1 LQERFDMRVPRY
13 VVGITGGIGSGKSAV
28 TDYLETKGITV
39 VDADKVA
46 RIVVEPGT
54 SGLAAIAKHF
64 GQEILLPD
72 GGLNRAALRKVVFD
86 NPDERKVLEGITHPR
101 IREEIARQLSDASS
115 PYVVLASPLLLES
128 GQNSFADY
136 VVVVDVPESVQLNRT
151 MARDDNSEQLV
162 KSIMAAQL
170 DRKTRLSRADTSIS
184 NDGTLEALYAR
195 VDDLHESLLARAGA

>member
-1 LQERFDMRVPRY
+1 MGAERY

-46 RIVVEPGT
+46 RVVVEPGT
-54 SGLAAIAKHF
+54 SGLAAIAEHF
-64 GQEILLPD
+64 GSNILLPD
-72 GGLNRAALRKVVFD
+72 GGLDRAALRKVVFD

-101 IREEIARQLSDASS
+101 IREEIARQLSEATS

-136 VVVVDVPESVQLNRT
+136 VVVVDVPESVQLSRT

-170 DRKTRLSRADTSIS
+170 DRETRLSRADTSIS
-184 NDGTLEALYAR
+184 NDGSLDELYAR
-195 VDDLHESLLARAGA
+195 VDALHNDLLARADA

>member
-1 LQERFDMRVPRY
+1 MGAERY

-46 RIVVEPGT
+46 RVVVEPGT
-54 SGLAAIAKHF
+54 SGLAAIAEHF
-64 GQEILLPD
+64 GSDILLPD
-72 GGLNRAALRKVVFD
+72 GSLDRAALRKVVFD
-86 NPDERKVLEGITHPR
+86 NADERKVLEGITHPR
-101 IREEIARQLSDASS
+101 IREEIARQLSEATS

-128 GQNSFADY
+128 GQNSFANY
-136 VVVVDVPESVQLNRT
+136 VVVVDVPESVQLSRT

-170 DRKTRLSRADTSIS
+170 DRETRLSRADTSLS
-184 NDGTLEALYAR
+184 NDGTLDELYAR
-195 VDDLHESLLARAGA
+195 VDDLHDDLLARAGA

>member
-1 LQERFDMRVPRY
+1 MRSERY

-46 RIVVEPGT
+46 RVVVEPGT
-54 SGLAAIAKHF
+54 SGLAAIAEHF
-64 GQEILLPD
+64 GSAILLPD
-72 GGLNRAALRKVVFD
+72 GGLDRAALRKVVFD
-86 NPDERKVLEGITHPR
+86 NADERKVLEGITHPR
-101 IREEIARQLSDASS
+101 IREEIARQLSEATS

-128 GQNSFADY
+128 GQNSFANY
-136 VVVVDVPESVQLNRT
+136 VIVVDVPESVQLSRT

-170 DRKTRLSRADTSIS
+170 DRETRLSRADTSIS
-184 NDGTLEALYAR
+184 NDGSLDELYTR
-195 VDDLHESLLARAGA
+195 VDDLHDDLLARAGA

>member
-1 LQERFDMRVPRY
+1 MRAERY

-39 VDADKVA
+39 VDADRVS
-46 RIVVEPGT
+46 RLVVEPGT
-54 SGLAAIAKHF
+54 AGLAAITEHF
-64 GQEILLPD
+64 GQEILLPS
-72 GGLNRAALRKVVFD
+72 GELNRAALRKLVFD
-86 NPDERKVLEGITHPR
+86 NQDERKVLEGITHPR
-101 IREEIARQLSDASS
+101 IRDEIARQLSEAVS

-136 VVVVDVPESVQLNRT
+136 VVVVDVPESVQLSRT

-170 DRKTRLSRADTSIS
+170 DRETRLSRADTSIK
-184 NDGTLEALYAR
+184 NDGTLEELYAR
-195 VDDLHESLLARAGA
+195 VDDLHQELLARTASLGSN

>member
-1 LQERFDMRVPRY
+1 MRGPRY

-28 TDYLETKGITV
+28 TDHLETKGITV

-46 RIVVEPGT
+46 RVVVEPGT
-54 SGLAAIAKHF
+54 SGLAAIAEHF

-72 GGLNRAALRKVVFD
+72 GGLDRAALRKLVFD

-101 IREEIARQLSDASS
+101 IREEIARQLNEASS

-170 DRKTRLSRADTSIS
+170 NRETRLSRADTSIS
-184 NDGTLEALYAR
+184 NDGTLEELYAR
-195 VDDLHESLLARAGA
+195 VDDLHKDLLARAGG

>member
-1 LQERFDMRVPRY
+1 MRAERY

-46 RIVVEPGT
+46 RVVVEPGT
-54 SGLAAIAKHF
+54 SGLAAIAEHF
-64 GQEILLPD
+64 GSDILLPEGSLD
-72 GGLNRAALRKVVFD
+72 RAALRKVVFD
-86 NPDERKVLEGITHPR
+86 NADERKVLEGITHPR
-101 IREEIARQLSDASS
+101 IREEIARQLSEATS

-128 GQNSFADY
+128 GQNSFANY
-136 VVVVDVPESVQLNRT
+136 VVVVDVPESVQLSRT

-170 DRKTRLSRADTSIS
+170 DRETRLSRADTSIS
-184 NDGTLEALYAR
+184 NDGSLDELYTR
-195 VDDLHESLLARAGA
+195 VDDLHDDLLARAGA